1 MQIQKFE
8 QSGFIITGDNGYK
21 LAIDIGNKTEVEKL
35 EGFNVDAM
43 IVSHI
48 HGDHFHLEN
57 IFELNPKKL
66 YLNTEC
72 VDAVGESD
80 LTSEVIKIK
89 TGDVLEFDNF
99 KINIFTVDHGPNVS
113 VPVENLG
120 FEIEVDNQK
129 TYFCG
134 DLYNADNLDVSGVQ
148 VDYLLLPVGGHYT
161 FGPTEALEFAKQ
173 FKKVGTVIPMHY
185 EKNNFIE
192 SVRCD
197 EFIEIA
203 KGIFNV
209 KKC

>member
-8 QSGFIITGDNGYK
+8 QSGFIITGDSGYK
-21 LAIDIGNKTEVEKL
+21 LAIDIGNKTDAHKL
-35 EGFNVDAM
+35 EGFNIDAM
-43 IVSHI
+43 IISHI

-57 IFELNPKKL
+57 ILKLNPKKL

-80 LTSEVIKIK
+80 LTSDVVKIK

-120 FEIEVDNQK
+120 FEIVIDDQK
-129 TYFCG
+129 VYFCG
-134 DLYNADNLDVSGVQ
+134 DMYNANNLNVSNMS

-161 FGPTEALEFAKQ
+161 FGPNEALEFAKQ
-173 FKKVGTVIPMHY
+173 FKSVGTIIPMHY
-185 EKNNFIE
+185 EQNNFIDP
-192 SVRCD
+192 VRCD
-197 EFIEIA
+197 EFIEIS
-203 KGIFNV
+203 KDTFSIE
-209 KKC
+209 KC